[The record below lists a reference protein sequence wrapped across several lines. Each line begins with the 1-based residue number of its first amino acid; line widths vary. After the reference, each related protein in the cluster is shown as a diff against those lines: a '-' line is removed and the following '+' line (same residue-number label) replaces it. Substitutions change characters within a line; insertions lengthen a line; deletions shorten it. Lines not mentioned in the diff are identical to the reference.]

1 MTEKLKAFQS
11 LQKLKTI
18 GQSEEENLMVLKV
31 NNTKKFNIAIN
42 SSIDYEAEVSGSN
55 EKDCMEKLKT
65 CMVQRS
71 L

>member
-1 MTEKLKAFQS
+1 
-11 LQKLKTI
+11 
-18 GQSEEENLMVLKV
+18 MVLKV